1 MASPTELPPEPD
13 QAPWTTRGNV
23 TNNPMHTNNSID
35 NPPAASSYVGMSSE
49 PEMKKAS
56 TKRKRERTNPVWA
69 EGLKRMYDSVVD
81 EEIPDEFVDLLK
93 KLDQASEQD

>member
-1 MASPTELPPEPD
+1 MTNHTEFPPEPD
-13 QAPWTTRGNV
+13 QAPWTIRGNI
-23 TNNPMHTNNSID
+23 TKTPMHTNNSID
-35 NPPAASSYVGMSSE
+35 NPQAASSYAAMSSE

-69 EGLKRMYDSVVD
+69 EGLRRLYDSVVD

-93 KLDQASEQD
+93 KLDQASEQK